1 MERLLKLLSCWNSWW
16 NKSNFQRKGR
26 RGGKY
31 DSTNK
36 EKEKKDLLN
45 LKYKKTLSVTNKEHV
60 KTNEKDD
67 IHVSNQLH
75 EEFP

>member
-1 MERLLKLLSCWNSWW
+1 MTQPTKKKKKKGLL
-16 NKSNFQRKGR
+16 
-26 RGGKY
+26 
-31 DSTNK
+31 
-36 EKEKKDLLN
+36 DL
-45 LKYKKTLSVTNKEHV
+45 KQKKTLSVTNKEHV

>member
-1 MERLLKLLSCWNSWW
+1 MERLLKFLSHCSSWW

-26 RGGKY
+26 RGRKY

-36 EKEKKDLLN
+36 KEKKKRSTKPEIEEDAACH
-45 LKYKKTLSVTNKEHV
+45 KEHV